1 MKEQALNRR
10 EPRQARSQHKVEL
23 ILELEAAMQLLED
36 GEINAL
42 TMNECLGGESRRQH
56 RGTLYQY
63 FDSKHALLDALV
75 ARETMADK
83 IVDSV
88 KRETPAS
95 PGERIR
101 EIVRAVTAAYGGRN
115 RVHRLLMEHA
125 SISTPGG
132 RLAPLYAQLI
142 ELHRRRGSGS
152 GRRHAQTHLGG
163 RLCFDLRHCRAC
175 CAR

>member
-1 MKEQALNRR
+1 M
-10 EPRQARSQHKVEL
+10 
-23 ILELEAAMQLLED
+23 ELEAAMQLLED